1 MPLMI
6 PVEPVYQTDFVTIEV
21 NPELQYIQITWLQQP
36 SSALFRKE
44 TNWLVDFAQKHGYHR
59 SLFDVRKR
67 DYLDM
72 SDQNWLVREIFP
84 KFHTRKIRLAYL
96 VSTVG
101 LEIMDTFKIHDQ
113 VIHNPELKQHIEID
127 IFLDR
132 EDALK
137 WVLKPLGAPVS

>member
-1 MPLMI
+1 MSIMI
-6 PVEPVYQTDFVTIEV
+6 PVAPVYETEFVSIEV
-21 NPELQYIQITWLQQP
+21 NNDLKYVQVTWHQQP

-44 TNWLVDFAQKHGYHR
+44 TMRVVDLAMEQGYQK
-59 SLFDVRKR
+59 SLFDVRNR
-67 DYLDM
+67 HYLDM
-72 SDQNWLVREIFP
+72 GDQNWLVRDVFP
-84 KFHTRKIRLAYL
+84 MFDTHKIRLAYL

-113 VIHNPELKQHIEID
+113 VIHNPELKKHIDID

-137 WVLKPLGAPVS
+137 WVFKPLVTPVP

>member
-1 MPLMI
+1 MI
-6 PVEPVYQTDFVTIEV
+6 PVVPVYQTDFVTIEV
-21 NPELQYIQITWLQQP
+21 NPELLYVQITWLQQP

-44 TNWLVDFAQKHGYHR
+44 TSWLVDFALQHGYQR

-72 SDQNWLVREIFP
+72 SDQNWLVREVFP

-96 VSTVG
+96 VSMVG

-137 WVLKPLGAPVS
+137 WVLKPIGAPVS